1 MKAVCIVGM
10 VFIHVYEQMII
21 QGEGYTLQRI
31 SLDSFDG
38 IFSGVLEF
46 CGSASSFFVICLGVG
61 IILSR
66 RSVPLFLAKRG
77 VILLLIGFAL
87 AFFTNFLPNLLGY
100 LIFDR
105 MLYFEHGGAL
115 CLLAND
121 ILIFAGLTF
130 LFFAVVKKL
139 RLSNIVV
146 FLIGLGLLISAYF
159 VPTNCFSDTPALQGL
174 FGWIYWQDWGFSY
187 FSFAQWIIFP
197 IFGYLFGQLL
207 VKQKERGKFY
217 RNLCIV
223 AVLGLVVLISGCVL
237 ADVDITSFYTLLN
250 ESLYQIN
257 LLSAAWCILFF
268 CFFIAVFYSLAK
280 LIRETKVSAVVLKM
294 SRNITSIYCIHW
306 VVIVVV
312 MSFAYEF
319 LPVSYP
325 AYFLI
330 SIGIITVSYLL
341 ANRYKKIKAGIRS
354 RKTHHGS
361 SNE

>member
-1 MKAVCIVGM
+1 MPK
-10 VFIHVYEQMII
+10 
-21 QGEGYTLQRI
+21 
-31 SLDSFDG
+31 
-38 IFSGVLEF
+38 
-46 CGSASSFFVICLGVG
+46 
-61 IILSR
+61 
-66 RSVPLFLAKRG
+66 
-77 VILLLIGFAL
+77 
-87 AFFTNFLPNLLGY
+87 NL
-100 LIFDR
+100 
-105 MLYFEHGGAL
+105 
-115 CLLAND
+115 
-121 ILIFAGLTF
+121 
-130 LFFAVVKKL
+130 
-139 RLSNIVV
+139 V

-197 IFGYLFGQLL
+197 LFGYLFGQLL

-268 CFFIAVFYSLAK
+268 CFFIALFYSLAK